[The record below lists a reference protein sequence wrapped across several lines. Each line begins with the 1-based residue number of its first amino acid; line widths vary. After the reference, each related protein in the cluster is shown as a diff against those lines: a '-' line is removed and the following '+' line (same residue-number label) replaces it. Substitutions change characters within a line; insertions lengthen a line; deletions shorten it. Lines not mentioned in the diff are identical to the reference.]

1 MIAHEAFHSL
11 KIRRKTKFF
20 EIGLN
25 VDMNKT
31 YDRIE
36 WNFLRAVLEKMGF
49 ATAQVQMVMSCIT
62 SVELEVLINGKTS
75 NSFKPSRGLRQGDR
89 IFPYLFIIITDVLS
103 TIINCVVSRGF
114 LQGIKFNREGPT
126 LSHIFFS
133 DDSLF
138 FLKARAQN
146 CRVIERILQCYC
158 QASGQLV
165 NFEKS
170 NMFFSLN
177 TPMPLRTQ
185 LQAIL
190 GVNTTMDPGKYLGLP
205 PMRGR

>member
-1 MIAHEAFHSL
+1 MNGHLLEELYMNQLERFVFNAKAKGCQCGFIQKCQIQDNIMIAHEAFHSL

-25 VDMNKT
+25 
-31 YDRIE
+31 
-36 WNFLRAVLEKMGF
+36 
-49 ATAQVQMVMSCIT
+49 VQMVMSCIT

-103 TIINCVVSRGF
+103 TIINCV
-114 LQGIKFNREGPT
+114 
-126 LSHIFFS
+126 
-133 DDSLF
+133 
-138 FLKARAQN
+138 ARAQN

-205 PMRGR
+205 PMR

>member
-11 KIRRKTKFF
+11 KIRRKTKNF
-20 EIGLN
+20 EIGLK

-36 WNFLRAVLEKMGF
+36 WDFLRAILEKMGF
-49 ATAQVQMVMSCIT
+49 ATAWVQMVMSCIT

-75 NSFKPSRGLRQGDR
+75 NSFKPSRGLRQGDP

-103 TIINCVVSRGF
+103 TMINCV
-114 LQGIKFNREGPT
+114 
-126 LSHIFFS
+126 
-133 DDSLF
+133 
-138 FLKARAQN
+138 ARAQN

-190 GVNTTMDPGKYLGLP
+190 GVNTMMDPGKYLGLP
-205 PMRGR
+205 PMWGR